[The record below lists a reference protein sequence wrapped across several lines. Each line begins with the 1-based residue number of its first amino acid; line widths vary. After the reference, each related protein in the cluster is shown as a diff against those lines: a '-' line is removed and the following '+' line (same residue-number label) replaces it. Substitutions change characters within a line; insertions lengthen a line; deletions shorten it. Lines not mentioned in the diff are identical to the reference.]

1 MTAGSPLDAPPV
13 SECER
18 RSRFGSGTDP
28 RSSMAS
34 DVPRYDCPS
43 NELYGVTY
51 RTATNGPPSVKAE
64 GCSFP
69 SDVKLSPYA
78 TGSVPSG
85 NHGQAAATRRSAAT
99 GHNVSN
105 PVGDATLVGKS
116 TTPAINLSSAIAPLN
131 A

>member
-78 TGSVPSG
+78 TGSG
-85 NHGQAAATRRSAAT
+85 
-99 GHNVSN
+99 
-105 PVGDATLVGKS
+105 PVGDAINWWSFLAKS
-116 TTPAINLSSAIAPLN
+116 SDGTKPAIIRSSAIRPSN
-131 A
+131 R